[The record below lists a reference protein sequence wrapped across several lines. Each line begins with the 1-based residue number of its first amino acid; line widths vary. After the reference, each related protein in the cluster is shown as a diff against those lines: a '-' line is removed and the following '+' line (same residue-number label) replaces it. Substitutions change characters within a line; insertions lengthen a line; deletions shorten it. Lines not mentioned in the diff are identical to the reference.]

1 MSEAA
6 LKKIQTDCTK
16 LESELTAL
24 EKATPI
30 NTACEAIIKYI
41 NTQPE
46 PFRERLEPSPFSQ
59 AGSDGGGCIIS

>member
-6 LKKIQTDCTK
+6 LKKIQADCAR
-16 LESELTAL
+16 LENDLNSF

-30 NTACEAIIKYI
+30 TTVCEGLIQYI

-46 PFRERLEPSPFSQ
+46 PFRERLEPSPFAQSG
-59 AGSDGGGCIIS
+59 ADGGGCIIS